1 MGSYRFFRK
10 RGCVFTIKRWANCEV
25 RSKVKDQLTRL
36 CLFGCAILDVETSG
50 PWHCSTTC
58 ALPSLTRRPSCPT
71 PASQLRRPR
80 RPEPGSGLHA
90 LPRHPTALPRRV
102 RCPAPVSILIPT
114 RPSGRRGSRRRGASV
129 DLAGPAPPL
138 PAHWGQCR
146 RMSSCSFQFGL
157 LPLVSR
163 RGIFSVVSYYPQP
176 SLTPRP
182 PSPTQRR
189 CARR

>member
-1 MGSYRFFRK
+1 M
-10 RGCVFTIKRWANCEV
+10 
-25 RSKVKDQLTRL
+25 TRP
-36 CLFGCAILDVETSG
+36 CLFGSAFLDVETSA

-114 RPSGRRGSRRRGASV
+114 RPSGRRGGRRGGPSV

-146 RMSSCSFQFGL
+146 RISSCSFLFWQ

-163 RGIFSVVSYYPQP
+163 RGIFPCRVVVSTTFAHA
-176 SLTPRP
+176 SP
-182 PSPTQRR
+182 PSPAQRR